1 MEGEPE
7 TSYVPNYSDVAAD
20 QWFYDAIAWGTENGI
35 VNGRDTGDFDPDG
48 NISREELVTMLYR
61 YVTKYLQ
68 IPVIADSEIPDTFTD
83 ADKIGEYAVDAF
95 AWAIEY
101 GIINGMTET
110 TLDPQGLATRAQMA
124 KIIYQNT
131 VIEVH

>member
-1 MEGEPE
+1 
-7 TSYVPNYSDVAAD
+7 
-20 QWFYDAIAWGTENGI
+20 
-35 VNGRDTGDFDPDG
+35 
-48 NISREELVTMLYR
+48 MLYR
-61 YVTKYLQ
+61 YVTEYLDF
-68 IPVIADSEIPDTFTD
+68 PVEAVSEIPDTYTD
-83 ADKIGEYAVDAF
+83 ADKVGAYAVDAF